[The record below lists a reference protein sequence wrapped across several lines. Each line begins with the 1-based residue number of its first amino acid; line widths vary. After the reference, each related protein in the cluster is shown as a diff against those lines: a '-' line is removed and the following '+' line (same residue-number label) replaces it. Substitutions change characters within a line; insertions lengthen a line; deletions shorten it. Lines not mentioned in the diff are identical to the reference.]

1 MAYFISLLLL
11 VDAIGRHPQP
21 QDVITQM
28 IERKLEMRD
37 CYSLRFRIE
46 SRNPGAV
53 QGEIRKE
60 AFTAAIWR
68 AGDKLRVVGRHIICK
83 NCEHPNYTVV
93 TTVYPSSLSANVV
106 VAFRRP
112 EMAAQH
118 HTLST
123 TGHNQIEL

>member
-1 MAYFISLLLL
+1 MN
-11 VDAIGRHPQP
+11 
-21 QDVITQM
+21 T
-28 IERKLEMRD
+28 
-37 CYSLRFRIE
+37 
-46 SRNPGAV
+46 
-53 QGEIRKE
+53 
-60 AFTAAIWR
+60 
-68 AGDKLRVVGRHIICK
+68 VGRHIICK